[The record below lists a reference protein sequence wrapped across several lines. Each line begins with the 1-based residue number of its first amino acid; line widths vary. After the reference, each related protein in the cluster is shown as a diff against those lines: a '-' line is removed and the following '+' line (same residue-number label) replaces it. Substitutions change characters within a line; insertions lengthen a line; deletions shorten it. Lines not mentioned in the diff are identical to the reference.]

1 MAATPTIVIGRNN
14 WGIKL
19 SNLLG
24 YYQSD
29 DGFFVKREFSAT
41 RASLATRVNSSG
53 FIEVPRTNLALQS
66 ENFGTT
72 WAQTNLLAFG
82 SGSVLNTTGTLDPFG
97 GNSADLIVA
106 NTTPAVQHRVDQVTA
121 SASGSYTFS
130 VFVKAAGYNF
140 CRLRIGNTGGDF
152 NLNTGAITVTDTG
165 IVTSIRSFGNG
176 WYRCIISKAAS
187 IANETVRINMQ
198 PASNTGDFA
207 GDGISGIYIYGAQY
221 EPTANVTDYIPTTTS
236 AVTIFGGLTV
246 NAANANNIPRIDY
259 TGGSPALLV
268 EPSGTNG
275 ILNSEDTATSWGA
288 GANLSS
294 GYVDVIGVSGN
305 NLTVAVSGSNIGVSA
320 GRLQRSSNNVA
331 LASGST
337 YTISFLMKKTG
348 THTIGGYYANITGAA
363 LGNLGAGFDVSGS
376 FSSGVLYDTAGTANR
391 IRRVEQWGTEVYR
404 CSETFTM
411 TASGTLASLNFAP
424 LSGVTSQFNPAVGLG
439 IAFAA
444 PQIELGAVPTSFIPT
459 TTAAVSRSADV
470 VTLSGATDYIGQT
483 EGTIYVEA
491 FIPKI
496 SSAFV
501 IGISDGLALT
511 QSVYLQ
517 VQTNLN
523 LDVLIRSGGTTV
535 GPSIAAANWS
545 AGLNKVAFT
554 YGAGSCSVVLNGGSP
569 VTAIVTNV
577 PTCNRITLGSR
588 VDVPGTLSLTD
599 RIRSAAIYNTRLS
612 NAELT
617 SLTTL

>member
-53 FIEVPRTNLALQS
+53 FIEAPRTNLALQS

-72 WAQTNLLAFG
+72 WTTVNLLAFG

-106 NTTPAVQHRVDQVTA
+106 NTTPAVQHRVDQVTV

-152 NLNTGAITVTDTG
+152 NLNTGAITVTDAG
-165 IVTSIRSFGNG
+165 IVTSVQPFGNG

-221 EPTANVTDYIPTTTS
+221 EPTANVNNYIPTTTS

-246 NAANANNIPRIDY
+246 NAANANNIPRIDF
-259 TGGSPALLV
+259 TDGSPALLV
-268 EPSGTNG
+268 EPAAINSFLQSEAFGTSPWNALVG
-275 ILNSEDTATSWGA
+275 ATVTPNSILAPDNNLTADTI
-288 GANLSS
+288 NLDTQAASR
-294 GYVDVIGVSGN
+294 VQQT
-305 NLTVAVSGSNIGVSA
+305 NLTVANST
-320 GRLQRSSNNVA
+320 
-331 LASGST
+331 T
-337 YTISFLMKKTG
+337 YTFSCFFKNNTLTSGQSFLFQINNGQVAPNDFLVRG
-348 THTIGGYYANITGAA
+348 TIDTFNNTISYGQVG
-363 LGNLGAGFDVSGS
+363 
-376 FSSGVLYDTAGTANR
+376 TAGTG
-391 IRRVEQWGTEVYR
+391 I
-404 CSETFTM
+404 
-411 TASGTLASLNFAP
+411 SGTGSAKVENYGNGWYRYSVTATTGTAAASAAAFVQIIQNQA
-424 LSGVTSQFNPAVGLG
+424 VTTRSFYAWGAQFEVGSV
-439 IAFAA
+439 A
-444 PQIELGAVPTSFIPT
+444 TSYIPT
-459 TTAAVSRSADV
+459 TTASVSRSADV

-496 SSAFV
+496 PSAFV
-501 IGISDGLALT
+501 VGISNGLALT
-511 QSVYLQ
+511 ESVYLQ
-517 VQTNLN
+517 VQSN
-523 LDVLIRSGGTTV
+523 LDLGVLIRSAGTTV
-535 GPSIAAANWS
+535 NPSITPANWS

-554 YGAGSCSVVLNGGSP
+554 YGAGSCSLVLNGGSP
-569 VTAIVTNV
+569 VTATVTNV
-577 PTCNRITLGSR
+577 PTCNIITLGSR

-599 RIRSAAIYNTRLS
+599 RIITVAIYNTRLS
-612 NAELT
+612 NAELA

>member
-53 FIEVPRTNLALQS
+53 FIEAPRTNLALQS

-72 WAQTNLLAFG
+72 WTQTNLLAFG

-106 NTTPAVQHRVDQVTA
+106 NTTPAVQHRVDQVTV

-140 CRLRIGNTGGDF
+140 CRLRIGSVGGDF

-187 IANETVRINMQ
+187 TANETVRINMQ

-259 TGGSPALLV
+259 TGGSPALLI
-268 EPSGTNG
+268 EPAATNSIRNNTMVGAVAGTPGTLPTNHSTTLNGLTRTIVGVGSENGVDYIDVQVSGT
-275 ILNSEDTATSWGA
+275 A
-288 GANLSS
+288 
-294 GYVDVIGVSGN
+294 
-305 NLTVAVSGSNIGVSA
+305 
-320 GRLQRSSNNVA
+320 
-331 LASGST
+331 
-337 YTISFLMKKTG
+337 
-348 THTIGGYYANITGAA
+348 TGAA
-363 LGNLGAGFDVSGS
+363 LTYSFETNSQIVAASGQAWTNSMWIKQIADAGGNRPAARVTIYEFNSGGTYLAEGSAIATLTSSLTRFSFTRTLANASTARVQPLIQFVLVSGTTYN
-376 FSSGVLYDTAGTANR
+376 FTIR
-391 IRRVEQWGTEVYR
+391 I
-404 CSETFTM
+404 
-411 TASGTLASLNFAP
+411 
-424 LSGVTSQFNPAVGLG
+424 GL
-439 IAFAA
+439 
-444 PQIELGAVPTSFIPT
+444 PQMELGSVATSVIPT
-459 TTAAVSRSADV
+459 TTAAASRSADV

-483 EGTIYVEA
+483 EGTIYWE
-491 FIPKI
+491 
-496 SSAFV
+496 
-501 IGISDGLALT
+501 GNALSNNTNT
-511 QSVYLQ
+511 QDIIYINRNVTNSVVFLKTTT
-517 VQTNLN
+517 TNW
-523 LDVLIRSGGTTV
+523 VARIYAGGSTALSIIDTTV
-535 GPSIAAANWS
+535 RTGF
-545 AGLNKVAFT
+545 LKVAIAYKSGDTTFYINGTKIGSTNTTAFT
-554 YGAGSCSVVLNGGSP
+554 FTAALDSVVFGHAALIFGPGNQQ
-569 VTAIVTNV
+569 
-577 PTCNRITLGSR
+577 CR
-588 VDVPGTLSLTD
+588 DVAL
-599 RIRSAAIYNTRLS
+599 YNTRLS
-612 NAELT
+612 DSELAA
-617 SLTTL
+617 LTTL